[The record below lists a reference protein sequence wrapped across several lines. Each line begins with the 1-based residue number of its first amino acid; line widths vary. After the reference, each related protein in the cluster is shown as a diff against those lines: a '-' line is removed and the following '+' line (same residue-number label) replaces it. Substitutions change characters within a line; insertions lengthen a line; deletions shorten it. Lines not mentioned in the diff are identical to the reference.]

1 MKKVPFI
8 VVINI
13 STHTNNGDYMNF
25 RTDLADEIIKSKSNE
40 YTKQT
45 KTYKQVKQTIIEIL
59 KDKNQFNKEK
69 GKYISIDFE
78 NLYDNNDRVNISKVL
93 VDSLKKLYKI
103 NKQSKVL
110 IVGLGNEK
118 IIADSLGPNV
128 ADKVVVT
135 NHLFKI
141 MPDELDKDVKRV
153 CVFTPKVMG
162 QTGLESA
169 DIVEAVS
176 NLFKPDLIIVIDAL
190 ASSSITR
197 VNKVIQLS
205 DTGIAPGSG
214 VGNYRKEITEK
225 RLKCKVIAIGV
236 ATVVEANNIIKEIDN
251 SIKIKDDNYNLI
263 LTPKEIDED
272 IEHLSTIIA
281 TSINEYI
288 HQDISNI

>member
-1 MKKVPFI
+1 
-8 VVINI
+8 
-13 STHTNNGDYMNF
+13 MNF
-25 RTDLADEIIKSKSNE
+25 RTDLADELINKKTNE
-40 YTKQT
+40 YTKES
-45 KTYKQVKQTIIEIL
+45 KTYKHVKQTTIKIL
-59 KDKNQFNKEK
+59 KDNNSFNKDK
-69 GKYISIDFE
+69 GTYISIDFN
-78 NLYDNNDRVNISKVL
+78 NLYDNEDRINISHVL

-103 NKQSKVL
+103 TKRSKVL
-110 IVGLGNEK
+110 IVGLGNNK
-118 IIADSLGPNV
+118 IIADSLGPSV

-141 MPDELDKDVKRV
+141 MPEEIDNDVKRV

-176 NLFKPDLIIVIDAL
+176 NLFNPNLVIVIDAL

-197 VNKVIQLS
+197 VNRVIQLS

-236 ATVVEANNIIKEIDN
+236 ATVVEANKIINEID
-251 SIKIKDDNYNLI
+251 SKIKIQDEQYNLI

-281 TSINEYI
+281 TSINNYI
-288 HQDISNI
+288 HQNNTSL

>member
-1 MKKVPFI
+1 
-8 VVINI
+8 
-13 STHTNNGDYMNF
+13 MNF
-25 RTDLADEIIKSKSNE
+25 RTDFADELIKNSNKEYKKNSKSYNGIKL
-40 YTKQT
+40 TS
-45 KTYKQVKQTIIEIL
+45 IEIL
-59 KDKNQFNKEK
+59 NDKNNFNKPK
-69 GKYISIDFE
+69 GKYLSLDFKDI
-78 NLYDNNDRVNISKVL
+78 YDDIERKNISYL
-93 VDSLKKLYKI
+93 LIDALKQLYKLHDE
-103 NKQSKVL
+103 SKVL
-110 IVGLGNEK
+110 IVGLGNNK

-141 MPDELDKDVKRV
+141 MPEDINDDLKRV

-169 DIVEAVS
+169 DIVKAVS
-176 NLFKPDLIIVIDAL
+176 NIFKPDLTIIIDAL

-214 VGNYRKEITEK
+214 VGNYRKEISEK
-225 RLKCKVIAIGV
+225 TLNCKVIAIGV
-236 ATVVEANNIIKEIDN
+236 ATVVEANNIINEIDSSI
-251 SIKIKDDNYNLI
+251 SIKDSSYNLI

-281 TSINEYI
+281 TSINKYI
-288 HQDISNI
+288 HKDYSGF